1 MKNRFSKLDAIA
13 STLLVGMVGAM
24 ALAQVSG
31 PPSPVQQWCPG
42 GSVTIGTLTVTYSG
56 NFCPINTD
64 CGLDIQYNRVTGM
77 FTVDIV
83 CLPDAH

>member
-1 MKNRFSKLDAIA
+1 M
-13 STLLVGMVGAM
+13 
-24 ALAQVSG
+24 
-31 PPSPVQQWCPG
+31 
-42 GSVTIGTLTVTYSG
+42 TIGTLTVTYSG

-64 CGLDIQYNRVTGM
+64 CGLDIQYNRVTGT